1 MTTQLNN
8 QEIIETIAVIKGW
21 NANEIKNADFQA
33 KTVEY
38 KNAVYSFELTG
49 KKRMVKINSI
59 NFLWTVSQYENCSYG
74 A

>member
-8 QEIIETIAVIKGW
+8 KEIIETIAAIKGW

-33 KTVEY
+33 ETVEY
-38 KNAVYSFELTG
+38 KKGVYAFELTG
-49 KKRMVKINSI
+49 KRRMVKINSVK
-59 NFLWTVSQYENCSYG
+59 FLWTVSQYQNCSYG

>member
-8 QEIIETIAVIKGW
+8 KEIIETIAAIKGW

-38 KNAVYSFELTG
+38 KKGVYAFKLTE
-49 KKRMVKINSI
+49 KRRMVKMNSVK
-59 NFLWTVSQYENCSYG
+59 FLWTVSQYQNCSYG